1 MVRQKPGNNRRSST
15 NDRNEIE
22 RRVQNLIDEYE
33 FDDALEL
40 LNEAIRAHPMDAWAH
55 TIALDVAIKADYF
68 LIAVQQLNWHLELGA
83 DKLYALNRWVEFA
96 SYQDLDATL
105 CLRMIQLT
113 ELFPDDNEDKAINL
127 AQAHQVEQ
135 QLLKI
140 NEEAGLNNMSLAYLA
155 SAELIDAIGS
165 LEDPQSAVDTG
176 IVLVSREP
184 DNDALLTVY
193 AEARLNC
200 CEINEALHTISPVF
214 QRSPKFIKALL
225 FVARYHT
232 LTGNEEG
239 AREVADIVLEQ
250 FKLSDPVACVVVL
263 GYLGDYA
270 AIEQYCERLDPQILA
285 EWPVVT
291 HALGV
296 AKWHLGHRG
305 KAIELWEQTIE
316 IDPNF
321 SIATENLLD
330 AQSPASSRNGPWMLE
345 PDTVLP
351 ATLFDELYELLD
363 DFDDREESDPSG
375 VLLERYSWLSKVSPW
390 LLQHGDEESVRL
402 GLGILMC
409 LDVDAVKDQLLAF
422 AASSHG
428 SDAIRTTA
436 YCHLQE
442 NNRLKPGPHPI
453 WINDNLEHRSEF
465 EIPTIPGEHHDRLI
479 AAAKELFDAEDYP
492 AAEAIAK
499 EALQLDPESIDA
511 AILLCQIELING
523 NSAACRKIALDLYS
537 ANPDNPMVAITVAHM
552 HLALQETSKAEAVL
566 KRIQAELVD
575 LFNHQELG
583 LFLEAEVLHSLQS
596 NNPDV
601 AEHWLSLYE
610 ELDPTSEFLISM
622 RKEVRK
628 LKTCSQISRPKMK
641 PKRR

>member
-22 RRVQNLIDEYE
+22 RRVQNLIDDYE

-200 CEINEALHTISPVF
+200 CEINEALLTISPVF

-390 LLQHGDEESVRL
+390 LLKHGDEESVRL

-409 LDVDAVKDQLLAF
+409 LDVDAVKDQLPDKLGDCLAPVLKAYPKDSNVGYNTTDNENF
-422 AASSHG
+422 WFHTQLNRSPKAATDLKQQINTLDHVFGDEVKQVRASVAGEVAALVTSKNMPTLLSAVQNAHTVYIVPFVTIG
-428 SDAIRTTA
+428 GDQVRVKGIEASLTRGNDPDRITTSFKGLVKLPETFDATTA
-436 YCHLQE
+436 KFFQTKDTVKQYLEKRGFRIPDGSRWEKTIE
-442 NNRLKPGPHPI
+442 NGTGRLLWECTITSPI
-453 WINDNLEHRSEF
+453 GTSV
-465 EIPTIPGEHHDRLI
+465 TIEVPD
-479 AAAKELFDAEDYP
+479 
-492 AAEAIAK
+492 EAT
-499 EALQLDPESIDA
+499 LDDA
-511 AILLCQIELING
+511 ARINI
-523 NSAACRKIALDLYS
+523 R
-537 ANPDNPMVAITVAHM
+537 
-552 HLALQETSKAEAVL
+552 
-566 KRIQAELVD
+566 
-575 LFNHQELG
+575 
-583 LFLEAEVLHSLQS
+583 
-596 NNPDV
+596 
-601 AEHWLSLYE
+601 
-610 ELDPTSEFLISM
+610 
-622 RKEVRK
+622 
-628 LKTCSQISRPKMK
+628 
-641 PKRR
+641 